1 MAILKVLGFVRMQ
14 VGAAVCS
21 RSTTVAIVGIVLAV
35 GIAAGRV
42 IWRAFAS
49 NLGVVPVDVAPVRL
63 VLVFAIGVLVAGALL
78 ALVPAMLAARTRPAE
93 ALREA

>member
-1 MAILKVLGFVRMQ
+1 VAILKVLGFVRMQ

-21 RSTTVAIVGIVLAV
+21 QSTTVAIVGTVLAV

-49 NLGVVPVDVAPVRL
+49 NLGVVPSMSRRCASSWCSRS
-63 VLVFAIGVLVAGALL
+63 GC
-78 ALVPAMLAARTRPAE
+78 
-93 ALREA
+93 

>member
-1 MAILKVLGFVRMQ
+1 VAILKWLGFVRMQ

-63 VLVFAIGVLVAGALL
+63 VLVFAIGVLAWIHRST
-78 ALVPAMLAARTRPAE
+78 PAAE
-93 ALREA
+93 PGERSRR